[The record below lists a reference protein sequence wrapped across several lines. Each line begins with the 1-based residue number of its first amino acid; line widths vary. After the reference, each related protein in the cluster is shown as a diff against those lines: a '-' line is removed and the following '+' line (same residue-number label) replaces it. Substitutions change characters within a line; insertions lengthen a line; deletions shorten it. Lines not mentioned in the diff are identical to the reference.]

1 MKRLFKISISV
12 LLVIIMITGLFTS
25 FSITGFAVLIQSG
38 DCGASGNNAVYSLYD
53 DNILV
58 ISGEGEMA
66 DYTSDP
72 MNSTAPWK
80 LFYDYTNYGF
90 MQKIVIANGITSV
103 GNYAFRMNE
112 TNNYKVNLINL
123 PDSLLKIGEHA
134 FCNEKNISSITIPQ
148 NVRTIENC
156 AFDGCTNLKTVNLYA
171 NPDNLEWALAESG
184 LSADCKIH
192 VMSDKITA
200 YQTKYSA
207 YSDRFVG
214 DLVEPTNVVPNGKHI
229 LVSYEDPSPSILAG
243 ALPYSIKSVRTDNN
257 SVWPIT
263 YGSRGFVTCI
273 KDGSDYYALT
283 DNNSGIL
290 KKLEINETSGKAL
303 HISENAIYNDVTL
316 RISHEYIGANSI
328 KMIYTVKNNTN
339 ADKTFKLGTSGDIK
353 IGSDD
358 RATITPLIGS
368 NNETASEETT
378 PTAPLES
385 SNNEIGITMTSSVN
399 SDKVDGKSPTLGF
412 AAKGIAG
419 SESATYFYGAV
430 NANSTAAAT
439 AVKSDIFIPERI
451 FTTNTNSQT
460 TGNLSGVDSG
470 LSFYWD
476 VALSAKA
483 EKQYAVIFSVPNTE
497 SNKENETVINEL
509 EGNIN
514 NNNDKTYTIT
524 NPPRTIIFDNEVV
537 PQNDDVLA
545 QSNHYDTLKNF
556 VILGVQKKPEIT
568 HRNCMRF
575 VTVVNTN
582 ILKDADEYGYIIAKK
597 SRSNSNTYLD
607 IRSKIGQITYYSDNI
622 YKENIKETSN
632 KISGAYGDYNSE
644 TPYKYVTLGLN
655 DIPSEVVFI
664 VRFYVKKG
672 NRIQYADYYD
682 DSSAKHDGC
691 SADWDAIAALH

>member
-1 MKRLFKISISV
+1 M
-12 LLVIIMITGLFTS
+12 
-25 FSITGFAVLIQSG
+25 
-38 DCGASGNNAVYSLYD
+38 
-53 DNILV
+53 
-58 ISGEGEMA
+58 
-66 DYTSDP
+66 
-72 MNSTAPWK
+72 
-80 LFYDYTNYGF
+80 
-90 MQKIVIANGITSV
+90 
-103 GNYAFRMNE
+103 
-112 TNNYKVNLINL
+112 
-123 PDSLLKIGEHA
+123 
-134 FCNEKNISSITIPQ
+134 
-148 NVRTIENC
+148 
-156 AFDGCTNLKTVNLYA
+156 
-171 NPDNLEWALAESG
+171 
-184 LSADCKIH
+184 
-192 VMSDKITA
+192 
-200 YQTKYSA
+200 
-207 YSDRFVG
+207 
-214 DLVEPTNVVPNGKHI
+214 
-229 LVSYEDPSPSILAG
+229 
-243 ALPYSIKSVRTDNN
+243 
-257 SVWPIT
+257 
-263 YGSRGFVTCI
+263 
-273 KDGSDYYALT
+273 
-283 DNNSGIL
+283 
-290 KKLEINETSGKAL
+290 
-303 HISENAIYNDVTL
+303 
-316 RISHEYIGANSI
+316 
-328 KMIYTVKNNTN
+328 
-339 ADKTFKLGTSGDIK
+339 
-353 IGSDD
+353 
-358 RATITPLIGS
+358 
-368 NNETASEETT
+368 
-378 PTAPLES
+378 
-385 SNNEIGITMTSSVN
+385 
-399 SDKVDGKSPTLGF
+399 
-412 AAKGIAG
+412 
-419 SESATYFYGAV
+419 
-430 NANSTAAAT
+430 
-439 AVKSDIFIPERI
+439 
-451 FTTNTNSQT
+451 
-460 TGNLSGVDSG
+460 
-470 LSFYWD
+470 
-476 VALSAKA
+476 ALSAKA